1 MKKILLTLYIMLMVL
16 CSNMRLYAQANEAA
30 QLALNI
36 EKLAQLKSILT
47 TLKKG
52 YDIVSKGYGTVKS
65 LTEGNFSIHKVFLDG
80 LMQVSPAVKKY
91 RKVAGIIEYQVMLV
105 KEYKRGFENAKKS
118 NLFNPDELSYIW
130 NVYENLVSSSV
141 KNIDELL
148 NVVTASKLRMTDDE
162 RLSTID
168 AIYAQMED
176 KINFL
181 RSFNTSTSVL
191 AIQRSKAKA
200 QINAAE
206 VLNDL
211 TPNANEK

>member
-1 MKKILLTLYIMLMVL
+1 MKKILLTLYIMLMAL
-16 CSNMRLYAQANEAA
+16 CTTTSLYAQANEAA

-65 LTEGNFSIHKVFLDG
+65 LTEGNFNIHKVFLDG

-105 KEYKRGFENAKKS
+105 KEYKRGFESAKKS
-118 NLFNPDELSYIW
+118 ILFQPDELSYIW
-130 NVYENLVSSSV
+130 NVYENLVNSSL
-141 KNIDELL
+141 KNMDELL
-148 NVVTASKLRMTDDE
+148 NVITASQLRMSDDE

-176 KINFL
+176 KMNFL
-181 RSFNTSTSVL
+181 RSFNNSTSIL
-191 AIQRSKAKA
+191 AIQRSKEKS

-206 VLNDL
+206 ILNGL
-211 TPNANEK
+211 TPNAN